1 MATMSSRPRGI
12 RAAVRR
18 IVAHGKALA
27 VLERELAQL
36 EMKRKAGSLGAG
48 VGVGIAAGVF
58 AFFAV
63 AFLLAAAAAALD
75 LVVPTWAA
83 LLIMFGFLLLLTVIL
98 GLVAKSL
105 LSKGTPLAP
114 ERAIEEARLTKQAV
128 RARGA

>member
-1 MATMSSRPRGI
+1 MATMASRPRGI

-27 VLERELAQL
+27 TLERELAQL

-48 VGVGIAAGVF
+48 AGVGIAAGVF

-83 LLIMFGFLLLLTVIL
+83 LLIMFGILMLLTVIL

-105 LSKGTPLAP
+105 LNKGTPLAP